1 MSGGRNGFKDTCACQ
16 SWSNAFSTLMKRP
29 YRPLRAAEVDW
40 TTTVISPSGHACE
53 LIDPVSYDSRLSWSS
68 TFGGGDGGGDGGLGG
83 GVGDSSS
90 VAHISSWLTSAITVG
105 HGSRPCCGLL
115 LHRAS
120 TSRIRT
126 WSPVFMYS
134 A

>member
-1 MSGGRNGFKDTCACQ
+1 MSSASWNTSFGDVVFPCVAAARAQNENTYPCDVSGGRNGLSDTCACQ

-83 GVGDSSS
+83 GETN
-90 VAHISSWLTSAITVG
+90 ALFTTCQ
-105 HGSRPCCGLL
+105 R
-115 LHRAS
+115 
-120 TSRIRT
+120 
-126 WSPVFMYS
+126 
-134 A
+134 